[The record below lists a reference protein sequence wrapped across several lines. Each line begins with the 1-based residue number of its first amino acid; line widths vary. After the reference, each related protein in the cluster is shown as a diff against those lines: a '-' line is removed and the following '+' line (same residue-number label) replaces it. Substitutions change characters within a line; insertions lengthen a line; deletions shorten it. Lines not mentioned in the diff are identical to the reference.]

1 MCRRAS
7 SNNSTQPETC
17 QTCWLFII
25 FSWSEK
31 PPWSETISSLCRLW
45 MFVVP
50 GASHGVCSVCKFIP
64 LNRCG
69 RPYGR
74 GEGQWR
80 RGRACGRRR
89 SHPACSGCSP
99 SFPTPGSTTWWEIAA
114 CHFFGCDSKILVPW
128 IEQFNVN
135 FQSKRNCICVY
146 GWVCVRVHVHSVCW
160 RGGCCYWGWIQT
172 RLCCVCGKRNIHPQT
187 SQVFS
192 PHQKLLPNV
201 ECRLP
206 LLNTDLEFLFL
217 AEIQR
222 DPLRVPSGKS
232 TPHNIS
238 LIFPSYGCR
247 LCPQFYFPLLPTVL
261 NLTSLP
267 LILRTVWF
275 FFFYDIPLNKQT
287 TKGRQKK

>member
-1 MCRRAS
+1 MCV
-7 SNNSTQPETC
+7 
-17 QTCWLFII
+17 
-25 FSWSEK
+25 
-31 PPWSETISSLCRLW
+31 W
-45 MFVVP
+45 M
-50 GASHGVCSVCKFIP
+50 S
-64 LNRCG
+64 
-69 RPYGR
+69 
-74 GEGQWR
+74 
-80 RGRACGRRR
+80 
-89 SHPACSGCSP
+89 
-99 SFPTPGSTTWWEIAA
+99 
-114 CHFFGCDSKILVPW
+114 
-128 IEQFNVN
+128 
-135 FQSKRNCICVY
+135 
-146 GWVCVRVHVHSVCW
+146 VCVRVHVHSVCW

-275 FFFYDIPLNKQT
+275 FFFCDIPLNKQT